1 MVAKHDL
8 IKLTVN
14 KILYLGAVKIM
25 HGKYKM
31 IEDLVFK
38 TEPVQNTGC
47 IIVHSSANS
56 KKEIYKA
63 Y

>member
-8 IKLTVN
+8 IKLTVS
-14 KILYLGAVKIM
+14 KILYLAAVKIM

-38 TEPVQNTGC
+38 TETVQNTEC
-47 IIVHSSANS
+47 IIVHNCANS
-56 KKEIYKA
+56 KKQIYQA